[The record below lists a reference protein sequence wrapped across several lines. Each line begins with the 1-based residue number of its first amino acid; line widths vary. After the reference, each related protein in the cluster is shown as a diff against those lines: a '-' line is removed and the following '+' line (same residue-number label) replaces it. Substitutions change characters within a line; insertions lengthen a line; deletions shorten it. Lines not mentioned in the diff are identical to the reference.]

1 MIYERKL
8 HLSQVIMQ
16 INKKVREFIERE
28 SHPQTPQRPYAQ
40 LEGTTNNSVSVVMAT
55 ATPSTGRT
63 KKFTRRR
70 RVGSGTFNSPKYS
83 PSWNRRMV
91 QPKTRYVKLVDT
103 ETQTDVMD
111 VKETDA
117 SPSPNLSAKHM
128 STSLREEQDDEEE
141 EVDEGRDQFPK
152 LVQVYRCGKPK
163 SEDDGEVPEDEE
175 NGNSI

>member
-1 MIYERKL
+1 
-8 HLSQVIMQ
+8 
-16 INKKVREFIERE
+16 
-28 SHPQTPQRPYAQ
+28 
-40 LEGTTNNSVSVVMAT
+40 MAT

-128 STSLREEQDDEEE
+128 STSLREDDEEE